1 MIKTD
6 NTDIKLL
13 IISKKKS
20 RIKRL
25 EKNELRYN
33 SVL

>member
-13 IISKKKS
+13 IISKKK